1 MRRPMTVA
9 GLAVGG
15 LLLMTTTAFA
25 GGWALIQADPGT
37 PPQPNAGQEVE
48 LGFNVLQHGVTPIS
62 WVKAT
67 LVAVNSGTG
76 KQVSVTAV
84 PRGPEGHYVATVTFP
99 ESGYW
104 TWHVEI
110 TDLIGESVAS
120 VVAVNTADGV
130 APTMDQATILAAI
143 ERTRSEMR
151 TEYQNALGQSTE
163 QFESRISSM
172 AIDIAALKGAA
183 GALENSRDKLQARV
197 DAVESGGAAG
207 GGLPVVAIAT
217 IAALAGG
224 LSGVAM
230 VILGRRHEVTQVSPG
245 YVPTT
250 R

>member
-1 MRRPMTVA
+1 MRRLMAGA
-9 GLAVGG
+9 GLAVGS

-37 PPQPNAGQEVE
+37 PPQPNAGQEVQ

-67 LVAVNSGTG
+67 LVAVNSATG
-76 KQVSVTAV
+76 KQVGVTAV
-84 PRGPEGHYVATVTFP
+84 PQGPEGHYVATVTFP

-110 TDLIGESVAS
+110 TDLIGESVPS

-143 ERTRSEMR
+143 ERARAEMR
-151 TEYQNALGQSTE
+151 TEYQDVLGQRTE

-172 AIDIAALKGAA
+172 NLEIAALKGAA
-183 GALENSRDKLQARV
+183 GSLEDSRDKLQARV
-197 DAVESGGAAG
+197 DELEAPGAT
-207 GGLPVVAIAT
+207 GGLPAIAIAT

-224 LSGVAM
+224 LSGFGMIV
-230 VILGRRHEVTQVSPG
+230 LGRRHEAAPVSD